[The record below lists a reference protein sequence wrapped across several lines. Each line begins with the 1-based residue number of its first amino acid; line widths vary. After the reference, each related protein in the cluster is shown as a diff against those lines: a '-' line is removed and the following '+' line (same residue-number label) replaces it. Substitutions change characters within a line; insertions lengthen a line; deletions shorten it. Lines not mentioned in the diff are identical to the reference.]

1 MAQSFSKFT
10 DLEEHFM
17 LGLMF
22 NDIINASTVEQ
33 DVKEE
38 IWSVATTSWSQEQKH
53 EGEEFWY
60 ILHRVWKW
68 RKYQVC
74 RLGFTDETTDDCYP
88 TAPPEVNFK
97 DVKKLGFSESRTFAI
112 GMYAIWLISRPVK
125 RDDEDDDE
133 FGGRVKQHQYE
144 FGYVCKEAMDI
155 PMFHRDSIFE
165 ELDRQ
170 KQTILNS
177 KDHVDRSRS
186 R

>member
-17 LGLMF
+17 LAKMF
-22 NDIINASTVEQ
+22 NGIINSGTKDDGE
-33 DVKEE
+33 KEE
-38 IWSVATTSWSQEQKH
+38 IWSVATASWSQEQEH
-53 EGEEFWY
+53 EGAEFY
-60 ILHRVWKW
+60 NILHRVWEW

-74 RLGFTDETTDDCYP
+74 RLGFTDETTDSHYP

-97 DVKKLGFSESRTFAI
+97 DVKKLGFNEIRTFAI
-112 GMYAIWLISRPVK
+112 GMYAIWLISEPVK
-125 RDDEDDDE
+125 LDDEDDDG
-133 FGGRVKQHQYE
+133 FAGRVHMHDRE
-144 FGYVCKEAMDI
+144 FGYVCKEALDK
-155 PMFHRDSIFE
+155 PMFHSDSIFE
-165 ELDRQ
+165 ELERQ